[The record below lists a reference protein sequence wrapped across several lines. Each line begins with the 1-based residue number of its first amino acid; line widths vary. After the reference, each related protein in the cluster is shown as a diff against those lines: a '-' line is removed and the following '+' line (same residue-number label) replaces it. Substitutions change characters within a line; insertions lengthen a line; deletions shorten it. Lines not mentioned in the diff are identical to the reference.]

1 MFNDLFSKMNKYY
14 TNFPAEENEQNV
26 IINDL
31 IKEKN
36 NIINN
41 QKLKYNN
48 NINTIKQNFDNLKN
62 QALNEYNKKVKS
74 RNELHQRD
82 LYNMGNI
89 NFQENQL
96 KNEMKNKI
104 EIIKNDY
111 MKIKNEIENNYTINI
126 QNME

>member
-14 TNFPAEENEQNV
+14 TNFPAEENEKNV
-26 IINDL
+26 NINDL

-74 RNELHQRD
+74 RNELYQRD

-104 EIIKNDY
+104 EIIKND
-111 MKIKNEIENNYTINI
+111 
-126 QNME
+126 